1 MIHSFELVNPDIW
14 IRDERNDNYLACDF
28 FQWLV
33 TCQTRNGREK
43 ERKEGEKN
51 IRECKTNGKSIMGHK
66 RRAKWPRA
74 AERQNRD
81 NTVSENTPEGGKD

>member
-1 MIHSFELVNPDIW
+1 
-14 IRDERNDNYLACDF
+14 
-28 FQWLV
+28 
-33 TCQTRNGREK
+33 
-43 ERKEGEKN
+43 
-51 IRECKTNGKSIMGHK
+51 MGHK